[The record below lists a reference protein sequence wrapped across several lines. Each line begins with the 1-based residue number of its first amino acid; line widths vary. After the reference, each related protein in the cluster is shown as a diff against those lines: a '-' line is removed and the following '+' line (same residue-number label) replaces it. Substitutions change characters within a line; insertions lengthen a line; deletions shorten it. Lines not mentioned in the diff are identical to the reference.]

1 MRSLTGVLNY
11 FIKVIHRQI
20 KKILDTINRLVI
32 GLRYGVG
39 RKRHARCGSNSTLSY
54 GQITGKKGYKNM
66 LITIHDFAGRPKTI
80 KITKK
85 VKFAYIIILSG
96 DQVLT
101 VHYEDG
107 TKEKFDS
114 SNNRITDYYDDDY
127 EVKLEDGKDFGTYN
141 YDGDNIQ

>member
-1 MRSLTGVLNY
+1 
-11 FIKVIHRQI
+11 
-20 KKILDTINRLVI
+20 
-32 GLRYGVG
+32 
-39 RKRHARCGSNSTLSY
+39 
-54 GQITGKKGYKNM
+54 M